1 MIDRIPPQQ
10 GHTLAETLLVLGIVA
25 VAAGTAV
32 PSFRELLQDSRRD
45 AAVSTLLQAVHLAR
59 QFAAVRGEPVSL
71 CGSRDDRGCSGETDW
86 SAGLL
91 LVDAGGGL
99 RRSLPLMNANRG
111 TVVRSNRAVV
121 GFEAGSGFASPATLT
136 ICDGRGS
143 GAARAVIVSRTGRP
157 RPSARDASGRPLAC

>member
-1 MIDRIPPQQ
+1 MVDRIPAQQ

-45 AAVSTLLQAVHLAR
+45 AAVATLMQSVHLAR
-59 QFAAVRGEPVSL
+59 QLAAVRGEPVSL
-71 CGSRDDRGCSGETDW
+71 CGTRDIRRCSGDTDW

-91 LVDAGGGL
+91 LANGGDL
-99 RRSLPLMNANRG
+99 RRSLPLAGASRG

-136 ICDGRGS
+136 VCDRRGS

-157 RPSARDASGRPLAC
+157 RISARDAADRPLPC